1 MEKAFSKHFAEA
13 EMAGGVG
20 NLVKVDPC
28 KVPKICICCF
38 RNSGVRHPRDIV
50 MEHATPGRS
59 ALTKGGLL
67 LGVVLLGKLSGKT

>member
-1 MEKAFSKHFAEA
+1 MKKAFSKHFAEA
-13 EMAGGVG
+13 EMAGVG

-50 MEHATPGRS
+50 MELATPGRS
-59 ALTKGGLL
+59 ALTKGDLL
-67 LGVVLLGKLSGKT
+67 LGVVLLGKLSTS